1 MDNAVALVQT
11 YLHVNGY
18 FTVAEYPVL
27 EALKHGGYRTVTD
40 LDILAF
46 RFAGAGSP
54 LQSTTNPTSG
64 LKAVGYEPDPALGV
78 VPGQTDMLLAEVKEG
93 SAQLNIGATD
103 PITLR
108 AALTRFGC
116 CGSADVEEVSRTLL
130 TKGRLTLP
138 SGHNLRMVAFGAVKE
153 EVVRPYLTISL
164 GHVLRFLQD
173 YIRQNWEFVRHAQFK
188 DPAFG
193 FLVTL
198 EKASQG
204 AI

>member
-1 MDNAVALVQT
+1 MDNAVALVQA

-46 RFAGAGSP
+46 RFARAGSP
-54 LQSTTNPTSG
+54 LRSTIKPTSG
-64 LKAVGYEPDPALGV
+64 LKAAYEPDPALGV
-78 VPGQTDMLLAEVKEG
+78 IPGQTDMLLAEVKEG

-130 TKGRLTLP
+130 TRGRLTLP

-153 EVVRPYLTISL
+153 EVTKPYLTISL

-188 DPAFG
+188 DPVFG

-204 AI
+204 TM